1 MMHSTGVSACSHVA
15 GEEGL
20 LVRSMLHH
28 AYTSVRM
35 CMCMPWGT
43 CPSMPSHTR
52 PIALDNTLAEA
63 RTTQILQDIN
73 EASML
78 GTFHQLGLLV
88 CM

>member
-1 MMHSTGVSACSHVA
+1 
-15 GEEGL
+15 
-20 LVRSMLHH
+20 
-28 AYTSVRM
+28 
-35 CMCMPWGT
+35 
-43 CPSMPSHTR
+43 MPSHTR